1 MCPFG
6 QSIQGNGTIDSMNFF
21 NKHSKRPVARR
32 PRDLINLLISLGT
45 TIAVV
50 VIGTLAARTTAG
62 LDQDLTIVSREL
74 PGFVIFVLNTI
85 GATAIIFVP
94 VLVSFSLLS
103 RNRTRQLIDSLLA
116 SGISVLLLLG
126 LSIII
131 IQSNSPR
138 LILALTGGLQTQGVS
153 PLDPLIAGLIS
164 FLVIARVFDRGRLGF
179 IAIFSVFSL
188 VFVSSVAGQTTIVA
202 QIVNILLGW
211 SVGLAVRYVLGT
223 PINRASEAQIREGIE
238 VDGIKILSMN
248 FLMETTEARIFK
260 VKLSTGKEL
269 NVWVFDWEL
278 QGSGVISSWL
288 RGLFLKTSGDFRGM
302 SIRKRVERTALI
314 AHAISAAGVK
324 VPEVE
329 MVRELEPDSIFIALE
344 NISGK
349 NLAELSNN
357 KFELSDELIEQFFH
371 SVQKLH
377 NADIVHRALS
387 AENIFITDSNNIAF
401 TAVHSGAIAATEVQ
415 QRIDLAESLV
425 TIARVTS
432 IQKCIQIAKK
442 VFRTN
447 ELTSVIPAL
456 QKVAMSRKTRNYL
469 RNNKKLLLE
478 LRKGLGELA
487 STSEIEPIQFQR
499 VNWRNVFLAF
509 FSVFA
514 LYILVPQFS
523 QVNFTELLS
532 KAQWQWAAI
541 ALISSTLT
549 YIASTSLLLAF
560 VIQRVNWL
568 KTLQAQLAASFATLV
583 TPPTLGSVAVNIRFL
598 NKSGVTTTSSA
609 TAVGVSQVIMFF
621 IHVIFLVVTGV
632 IAGAQTD
639 LSFRPPRITLFVFVV
654 LFAIIILA
662 LSFTRIR
669 NWVLSKTKPIYSQVG
684 PTLAVIFQ
692 QPKRLLVSLISSV
705 LLNILYIISFYA
717 SLKAFNADVSFFT
730 IAFVYLA
737 GATIGQAAPTP
748 GGIGAVE
755 ATLVAG
761 LTATG
766 VPSALALSG
775 VLLYRIVTFYIRV
788 LPGWFAFVDLQRKN
802 LI

>member
-6 QSIQGNGTIDSMNFF
+6 QSIQGNGTIDSMNFL
-21 NKHSKRPVARR
+21 NKQSKRPTARR
-32 PRDLINLLISLGT
+32 PRDLINLLISLGA

-50 VIGTLAARTTAG
+50 GIGTLAARTTAG
-62 LDQDLTIVSREL
+62 LDQDLTIASREL
-74 PGFVIFVLNTI
+74 PSFVIFILNTI
-85 GATAIIFVP
+85 GATSIIFVP
-94 VLVSFSLLS
+94 VIVSFSLLS

-126 LSIII
+126 LSILV

-179 IAIFSVFSL
+179 IAIVSVFSL
-188 VFVSSVAGQTTIVA
+188 VFVSSIAGQTTIVA

-223 PINRASEAQIREGIE
+223 PINRASETQIKEGIE
-238 VDGIKILSMN
+238 ADGLKILSME

-260 VKLSTGKEL
+260 VKLSNNKEL

-302 SIRKRVERTALI
+302 SIRRRVERTALL
-314 AHAISAAGVK
+314 AHAISAVGVK

-344 NISGK
+344 NIDGK
-349 NLAELSNN
+349 NLAELSENQ
-357 KFELSDELIEQFFH
+357 FEISEDSIEQFFQ
-371 SVQKLH
+371 SIQKLH
-377 NADIVHRALS
+377 NSDIVHRALS
-387 AENIFITDSNNIAF
+387 AENIFLTDSNTMAL

-432 IQKCIQIAKK
+432 VEKSIQIAKK
-442 VFRTN
+442 VFKTN

-469 RNNKKLLLE
+469 KNNKTLLPQ
-478 LRKGLGELA
+478 LRKGLGDLT

-499 VNWRNVFLAF
+499 VNWRNVFLAI

-523 QVNFTELLS
+523 QVNVTELLS
-532 KAQWQWAAI
+532 KAQWQWAAF
-541 ALISSTLT
+541 ALIGSGLT
-549 YIASTSLLLAF
+549 YAASTSLLLAF
-560 VIQRVNWL
+560 VIQKISWF

-598 NKSGVTTTSSA
+598 NRSGVPTASSA
-609 TAVGVSQVIMFF
+609 TAVGVSQVVVFF
-621 IHVIFLVVTGV
+621 VHIFLLLISGV

-639 LSFRPPRITLFVFVV
+639 LSFRPPRITLVVFVT
-654 LFAIIILA
+654 LFAVLIIA
-662 LSFTRIR
+662 LSINKVR
-669 NWVLSKTKPIYSQVG
+669 NWVLLKIKPIFSQIG
-684 PTLAVIFQ
+684 PTISIIFQ
-692 QPKRLLVSLISSV
+692 QPKRLLVSLLSSS
-705 LLNILYIISFYA
+705 LLNIFYIISFYA
-717 SLKAFNADVSFFT
+717 ALKAFNAEVSIFT

-755 ATLVAG
+755 ATLIAG

-775 VLLYRIVTFYIRV
+775 VLLYRIVTFYLPV
-788 LPGWFAFVDLQRKN
+788 LPGWFAFADLQRKN

>member
-21 NKHSKRPVARR
+21 NKQSKRPIARR
-32 PRDLINLLISLGT
+32 PRDLINLLISLGI

-50 VIGTLAARTTAG
+50 GVGTLAARTTAG
-62 LDQDLTIVSREL
+62 LDQDLTIASREL
-74 PGFVIFVLNTI
+74 PGFVIFILNTI

-94 VLVSFSLLS
+94 VIVTFSLLT

-126 LSIII
+126 LSILI
-131 IQSNSPR
+131 IQSESPR

-188 VFVSSVAGQTTIVA
+188 VFASLIAGQTTIVA
-202 QIVNILLGW
+202 QFANILLGW

-223 PINRASEAQIREGIE
+223 PINRASESQIREGIE
-238 VDGIKILSMN
+238 ADGLKILNME

-260 VKLSTGKEL
+260 VKLSNNKEL

-302 SIRKRVERTALI
+302 SIRRRVERTALL
-314 AHAISAAGVK
+314 AHAISAIGVK

-344 NISGK
+344 NITGK
-349 NLAELSNN
+349 NLAELSNE
-357 KFELSDELIEQFFH
+357 KFQLSDEYIEQFFQNI
-371 SVQKLH
+371 QKLH
-377 NADIVHRALS
+377 NADLVHRALS
-387 AENIFITDSNNIAF
+387 AENIFLTDSNVIAL

-432 IQKCIQIAKK
+432 VQKSIQIAKK
-442 VFRTN
+442 VFKIN

-469 RNNKKLLLE
+469 KNNKKLLLE

-487 STSEIEPIQFQR
+487 STSEIAPIQFQR
-499 VNWRNVFLAF
+499 VNWRNVFLAI

-523 QVNFTELLS
+523 QVNISELLS

-541 ALISSTLT
+541 ALVGSALT
-549 YIASTSLLLAF
+549 YAASTTLLLAF
-560 VIQRVNWL
+560 VIQRISWF

-598 NKSGVTTTSSA
+598 NRSGISTASSA
-609 TAVGVSQVIMFF
+609 TAVGVSQVVVFF
-621 IHVIFLVVTGV
+621 VHVFLLITSGVV
-632 IAGAQTD
+632 AGAQTD
-639 LSFRPPRITLFVFVV
+639 LSFRPPRITLVIFVV
-654 LFAIIILA
+654 LFAVVIIA
-662 LSFTRIR
+662 LSINKVRIWVLLRIR
-669 NWVLSKTKPIYSQVG
+669 PIFTQIG
-684 PTLAVIFQ
+684 PTISIIVQ
-692 QPKRLLVSLISSV
+692 QPKRLLVSLLSSS
-705 LLNILYIISFYA
+705 LLNIFYIISFYA
-717 SLKAFNADVSFFT
+717 SLKAFNAEGSIFT

-755 ATLVAG
+755 ATLIAG

-775 VLLYRIVTFYIRV
+775 VLLYRIVTFYLPV
-788 LPGWFAFVDLQRKN
+788 LPGWFAFADLQRKN

>member
-238 VDGIKILSMN
+238 ADGIKILSMD

>member
-21 NKHSKRPVARR
+21 NKQSKRPIARR
-32 PRDLINLLISLGT
+32 PRDLINLLISLGI

-50 VIGTLAARTTAG
+50 GVGTLAARTTAG
-62 LDQDLTIVSREL
+62 LDQDLTIASREL
-74 PGFVIFVLNTI
+74 PGFVIFILNTI

-94 VLVSFSLLS
+94 VIVTFSLLT

-126 LSIII
+126 LSILI
-131 IQSNSPR
+131 IQSESPR

-188 VFVSSVAGQTTIVA
+188 VFASLIAGQTTIVA
-202 QIVNILLGW
+202 QFANILLGW

-223 PINRASEAQIREGIE
+223 PINRASESQIREGIE
-238 VDGIKILSMN
+238 ADGLKILNME

-260 VKLSTGKEL
+260 VKLSNNKEL

-302 SIRKRVERTALI
+302 SIRRRVERTALL
-314 AHAISAAGVK
+314 AHAISAIGVN

-344 NISGK
+344 NITGK
-349 NLAELSNN
+349 NLAELSNE
-357 KFELSDELIEQFFH
+357 KFQLSDEYIEQFFQNI
-371 SVQKLH
+371 QKLH
-377 NADIVHRALS
+377 NADLVHRALS
-387 AENIFITDSNNIAF
+387 AENIFLTDSNVIAL

-432 IQKCIQIAKK
+432 VQKSIQIAKK
-442 VFRTN
+442 VFKMS

-469 RNNKKLLLE
+469 KNNKKLLLE

-487 STSEIEPIQFQR
+487 STSEIAPIQFQR
-499 VNWRNVFLAF
+499 VNWRNVFLAI

-523 QVNFTELLS
+523 QVNISELLS

-541 ALISSTLT
+541 ALVGSALT
-549 YIASTSLLLAF
+549 YAASTTLLLAF
-560 VIQRVNWL
+560 VIQKISWF

-598 NKSGVTTTSSA
+598 NRSGISTASSA
-609 TAVGVSQVIMFF
+609 TAVGVSQVVVFF
-621 IHVIFLVVTGV
+621 VHVFLLITSGVV
-632 IAGAQTD
+632 AGAQTD
-639 LSFRPPRITLFVFVV
+639 LSFRPPRITLVIFVV
-654 LFAIIILA
+654 LFAVVIIA
-662 LSFTRIR
+662 LSINKVR
-669 NWVLSKTKPIYSQVG
+669 NWVLLRIRPIFTQIG
-684 PTLAVIFQ
+684 PTISIIVQ
-692 QPKRLLVSLISSV
+692 QPKRLLVSLLSSS
-705 LLNILYIISFYA
+705 LLNIFYIISFYA
-717 SLKAFNADVSFFT
+717 SLKAFNAEVSIFT

-755 ATLVAG
+755 ATLIAG

-775 VLLYRIVTFYIRV
+775 VLLYRIVTFYLPV
-788 LPGWFAFVDLQRKN
+788 LPGWFAFADLQRKN

>member
-6 QSIQGNGTIDSMNFF
+6 QSNQGSGTIDSMNFF
-21 NKHSKRPVARR
+21 NKQSKRPIARR
-32 PRDLINLLISLGT
+32 PRDLINLLISLGIT
-45 TIAVV
+45 LAVV

-62 LDQDLTIVSREL
+62 LDQDLTIATREL
-74 PGFVIFVLNTI
+74 PGFVIFILNTI

-94 VLVSFSLLS
+94 VIVTFSLLT
-103 RNRTRQLIDSLLA
+103 RNRTRQLIDALLA
-116 SGISVLLLLG
+116 SGISVLLLIG
-126 LSIII
+126 LSILI

-138 LILALTGGLQTQGVS
+138 LILAMTGGLQTQGVS

-164 FLVIARVFDRGRLGF
+164 FLVIARVFDKGRLGF
-179 IAIFSVFSL
+179 IAIISVFSL
-188 VFVSSVAGQTTIVA
+188 VFVSSIAGQTTIVA
-202 QIVNILLGW
+202 QIANILLGW

-223 PINRASEAQIREGIE
+223 PINRASEEQIKEGIE
-238 VDGIKILSMN
+238 ADGLKILNMD
-248 FLMETTEARIFK
+248 FVMETTEARIFK
-260 VKLSTGKEL
+260 VKLSSNKEL

-302 SIRKRVERTALI
+302 SIRRRVERTALI
-314 AHAISAAGVK
+314 AHAISAVGVK
-324 VPEVE
+324 IPEVE
-329 MVRELEPDSIFIALE
+329 MVREIEPDSIFIALE
-344 NISGK
+344 NIDGK
-349 NLAELSNN
+349 NLSDLAKDN
-357 KFELSDELIEQFFH
+357 FELSESQIEEFF
-371 SVQKLH
+371 QNIKKLH

-387 AENIFITDSNNIAF
+387 AENIFLTDKNIIAL

-425 TIARVTS
+425 TMARVS
-432 IQKCIQIAKK
+432 SVQKTINIAKK
-442 VFRTN
+442 VFKTS
-447 ELTSVIPAL
+447 ELTAVIPAL

-469 RNNKKLLLE
+469 KNNKNLLLD

-487 STSEIEPIQFQR
+487 SSAEIEPIQFQR
-499 VNWRNVFLAF
+499 VNWRNAFLAF

-523 QVNFTELLS
+523 QVNFSELLA

-560 VIQRVNWL
+560 VIQKVNWL

-598 NKSGVTTTSSA
+598 NKSGVSTASSA
-609 TAVGVSQVIMFF
+609 TAVGASQVIMFF
-621 IHVIFLVVTGV
+621 IHVIFLVITGV

-639 LSFRPPRITLFVFVV
+639 LSFRPPRITLFIFVV
-654 LFAIIILA
+654 LFAIIIVA
-662 LSFTRIR
+662 LSFNRVR
-669 NWVLSKTKPIYSQVG
+669 NWVISKTRPIYSQVG
-684 PTLAVIFQ
+684 PTLAIIFQ
-692 QPKRLLVSLISSV
+692 QPRRLVVSLTSSV
-705 LLNILYIISFYA
+705 LLNIFYIISFYA
-717 SLKAFNADVSFFT
+717 SLKAFNAEVSFFT

-775 VLLYRIVTFYIRV
+775 VLLYRIATFYIRV
-788 LPGWFAFVDLQRKN
+788 LPGWFAFIDLQRKN

>member
-6 QSIQGNGTIDSMNFF
+6 QSIQGNGTIDSMNFS
-21 NKHSKRPVARR
+21 SKQSRRPIARR
-32 PRDLINLLISLGT
+32 PRDLINLLISLGVT
-45 TIAVV
+45 VTVV
-50 VIGTLAARTTAG
+50 VIGTIAARTTAG
-62 LDQDLTIVSREL
+62 LDQDLTIASREL
-74 PGFVIFVLNTI
+74 PSFVIFILNTI

-94 VLVSFSLLS
+94 IIVSISLIT
-103 RNRTRQLIDSLLA
+103 RKRTRQLIDSLLA
-116 SGISVLLLLG
+116 SGISVLLFLG
-126 LSIII
+126 LSILI

-138 LILALTGGLQTQGVS
+138 LILALTGGLQTQGVT

-179 IAIFSVFSL
+179 IAIISVFSL
-188 VFVSSVAGQTTIVA
+188 VFVTSIAGQTTIVA
-202 QIVNILLGW
+202 QIANILLGW

-223 PINRASEAQIREGIE
+223 PINRASENQIKEGIE
-238 VDGIKILSMN
+238 ADGLKISSME

-260 VKLSTGKEL
+260 VILSSNKEL
-269 NVWVFDWEL
+269 NIWVFDWEL

-302 SIRKRVERTALI
+302 SIRRRVERTALL
-314 AHAISAAGVK
+314 AHAISAVGVK
-324 VPEVE
+324 VPEVV

-344 NISGK
+344 NIDGK
-349 NLAELSNN
+349 NLTELIN
-357 KFELSDELIEQFFH
+357 KKIELTDENIEQFFKDIK
-371 SVQKLH
+371 KLH
-377 NADIVHRALS
+377 DADIVHRALS
-387 AENIFITDSNNIAF
+387 AENIFLTESNTLAL

-415 QRIDLAESLV
+415 QRIDLAESIV

-432 IQKCIQIAKK
+432 VQKSIQIAKK
-442 VFRTN
+442 VFKAH
-447 ELTSVIPAL
+447 ELTAVIPAL
-456 QKVAMSRKTRNYL
+456 QTVAMSRKTRNYL
-469 RNNKKLLLE
+469 KNNKKLLLD

-487 STSEIEPIQFQR
+487 ESSVVEPIQFQR

-523 QVNFTELLS
+523 QVNISELLS
-532 KAQWQWAAI
+532 NAQWQWAAI
-541 ALISSTLT
+541 ALVSSTLT

-560 VIQRVNWL
+560 VIQKVNWL
-568 KTLQAQLAASFATLV
+568 RTLQAQLAASFATLV

-598 NKSGVTTTSSA
+598 NKSGVNAASSA

-621 IHVIFLVVTGV
+621 IHVIFLLITGV

-639 LSFRPPRITLFVFVV
+639 LSFRPPRVTLLLFVI
-654 LFAIIILA
+654 LFAIIIIA

-669 NWVLSKTKPIYSQVG
+669 NWVLSKTKPIFSQVG
-684 PTLAVIFQ
+684 PTLAIVFQ
-692 QPKRLLVSLISSV
+692 QPKRLLVSLISSF
-705 LLNILYIISFYA
+705 LLNVLYIISFYA
-717 SLKAFNADVSFFT
+717 SLKAFNAEISFFT

-775 VLLYRIVTFYIRV
+775 VLLYRIATFYIRV
-788 LPGWFAFVDLQRKN
+788 LPGWFAFADLQRKN

>member
-21 NKHSKRPVARR
+21 NKQSKRPIARR
-32 PRDLINLLISLGT
+32 PRDLINLLISLGI

-50 VIGTLAARTTAG
+50 GVGTLAARTTAG
-62 LDQDLTIVSREL
+62 LDQDLTIASREL
-74 PGFVIFVLNTI
+74 PGFVIFILNTI

-94 VLVSFSLLS
+94 VIVTFSLLT

-126 LSIII
+126 LSILI
-131 IQSNSPR
+131 IQSESPR
-138 LILALTGGLQTQGVS
+138 LIFALTGGLQTQGVS

-188 VFVSSVAGQTTIVA
+188 VFASLIAGQTTIVA
-202 QIVNILLGW
+202 QFANILLGW

-223 PINRASEAQIREGIE
+223 PINRASESQIREGIE
-238 VDGIKILSMN
+238 ADGLKILNME

-260 VKLSTGKEL
+260 VKLSNNKEL

-302 SIRKRVERTALI
+302 SIRRRVERTALL
-314 AHAISAAGVK
+314 AHAISAIGVK

-344 NISGK
+344 NITGK
-349 NLAELSNN
+349 NLAELSNE
-357 KFELSDELIEQFFH
+357 KFQLSDEYIEQFFQNI
-371 SVQKLH
+371 QKLH
-377 NADIVHRALS
+377 NADLVHRALS
-387 AENIFITDSNNIAF
+387 AENIFLTDSNVIAL

-432 IQKCIQIAKK
+432 VQKSIQIAKK
-442 VFRTN
+442 VFKMS

-469 RNNKKLLLE
+469 KNNKKLLLE

-487 STSEIEPIQFQR
+487 STSEIAPIQFQR
-499 VNWRNVFLAF
+499 VNWRNVFLAI

-523 QVNFTELLS
+523 QVNISELLS

-541 ALISSTLT
+541 ALVGSALT
-549 YIASTSLLLAF
+549 YAASTTLLLAF
-560 VIQRVNWL
+560 VIQKISWF

-598 NKSGVTTTSSA
+598 NRSGISTASSA
-609 TAVGVSQVIMFF
+609 TAVGVSQVVVFF
-621 IHVIFLVVTGV
+621 VHVFLLITSGVV
-632 IAGAQTD
+632 AGAQTD
-639 LSFRPPRITLFVFVV
+639 LSFRPPRITLVIFVV
-654 LFAIIILA
+654 LFAVVIIA
-662 LSFTRIR
+662 LSINKVR
-669 NWVLSKTKPIYSQVG
+669 NWVLLRIRPIFSQIG
-684 PTLAVIFQ
+684 PTISIIVQ
-692 QPKRLLVSLISSV
+692 QPKRLLVSLLSSS
-705 LLNILYIISFYA
+705 LLNIFYIISFYA
-717 SLKAFNADVSFFT
+717 SLKAFNAEVSIFT

-755 ATLVAG
+755 ATLIAG

-775 VLLYRIVTFYIRV
+775 VLLYRIVTFYLPV
-788 LPGWFAFVDLQRKN
+788 LPGWFAFADLQRKN

>member
-238 VDGIKILSMN
+238 ADGIKILSMD

-269 NVWVFDWEL
+269 NVWIFDWEL

-499 VNWRNVFLAF
+499 VNWRNVFLAI

>member
-21 NKHSKRPVARR
+21 NKQSKRPIARR
-32 PRDLINLLISLGT
+32 PRDLINLLISLGI

-50 VIGTLAARTTAG
+50 GVGTLAARTTAG
-62 LDQDLTIVSREL
+62 LDQDVTIASREL
-74 PGFVIFVLNTI
+74 PGFVIFILNTI

-94 VLVSFSLLS
+94 VIVTFSLLT

-126 LSIII
+126 LSILI
-131 IQSNSPR
+131 IQSESPR
-138 LILALTGGLQTQGVS
+138 LIFALTGGLQTQGVS

-188 VFVSSVAGQTTIVA
+188 VFASLIAGQTTIVA
-202 QIVNILLGW
+202 QFANILLGW

-223 PINRASEAQIREGIE
+223 PINRASESQIREGIE
-238 VDGIKILSMN
+238 ADGLKILNME

-260 VKLSTGKEL
+260 VKLSNNKEL

-302 SIRKRVERTALI
+302 SIRRRVERTALL
-314 AHAISAAGVK
+314 AHAISAIGVK

-344 NISGK
+344 NITGK
-349 NLAELSNN
+349 NLAELSYE
-357 KFELSDELIEQFFH
+357 KFQLSDEYIEQFFQNI
-371 SVQKLH
+371 QKLH
-377 NADIVHRALS
+377 NADLVHRALS
-387 AENIFITDSNNIAF
+387 AENIFLTDSNVIAL

-432 IQKCIQIAKK
+432 VQKSIQIAKK
-442 VFRTN
+442 VFKMS

-469 RNNKKLLLE
+469 KNNKKLLLE

-487 STSEIEPIQFQR
+487 STSEIAPIQFQR
-499 VNWRNVFLAF
+499 VNWRNVFLAI

-523 QVNFTELLS
+523 QVNISELLS

-541 ALISSTLT
+541 ALVGSALT
-549 YIASTSLLLAF
+549 YAASTTLLLAF
-560 VIQRVNWL
+560 VIQKISWF

-598 NKSGVTTTSSA
+598 NRSGISTASSA
-609 TAVGVSQVIMFF
+609 TAVGVSQVVVFF
-621 IHVIFLVVTGV
+621 VHVFLLITSGVV
-632 IAGAQTD
+632 AGAQTD
-639 LSFRPPRITLFVFVV
+639 LSFRPPRITLVIFVV
-654 LFAIIILA
+654 LFAVVIIA
-662 LSFTRIR
+662 LSINKVR
-669 NWVLSKTKPIYSQVG
+669 NWVLLRIRPIFSQIG
-684 PTLAVIFQ
+684 PTISIIVQ
-692 QPKRLLVSLISSV
+692 QPKRLLVSLLSSS
-705 LLNILYIISFYA
+705 LLNIFYIISFYA
-717 SLKAFNADVSFFT
+717 SLKAFNAEVSIFT

-755 ATLVAG
+755 ATLIAG

-775 VLLYRIVTFYIRV
+775 VLLYRIVTFYLPV
-788 LPGWFAFVDLQRKN
+788 LPGWFAFADLQRKN

>member
-21 NKHSKRPVARR
+21 NKQSKRPIARR
-32 PRDLINLLISLGT
+32 PRDLINLLISLGI

-50 VIGTLAARTTAG
+50 GVGTLAARTTAG
-62 LDQDLTIVSREL
+62 LDQDLTIASREL
-74 PGFVIFVLNTI
+74 PGFVIFILNTI

-94 VLVSFSLLS
+94 VIVTFSLLT

-126 LSIII
+126 LSILI
-131 IQSNSPR
+131 IQSESPR

-188 VFVSSVAGQTTIVA
+188 VFASLIAGQTTIVA
-202 QIVNILLGW
+202 QFANILLGW

-223 PINRASEAQIREGIE
+223 PINRASESQIREGIE
-238 VDGIKILSMN
+238 ADGLKILNME

-260 VKLSTGKEL
+260 VKLSNNKEL

-302 SIRKRVERTALI
+302 SIRRRVERTALL
-314 AHAISAAGVK
+314 AHAISAVGVK

-344 NISGK
+344 NITGK
-349 NLAELSNN
+349 NLAELSNE
-357 KFELSDELIEQFFH
+357 KFQLSDEYIEQFFQNI
-371 SVQKLH
+371 QKLH
-377 NADIVHRALS
+377 NADLVHRALS
-387 AENIFITDSNNIAF
+387 AENIFLTDSNVIAL

-432 IQKCIQIAKK
+432 VQKSIQIAKK
-442 VFRTN
+442 VFKMS

-469 RNNKKLLLE
+469 KNNKKLLLE

-487 STSEIEPIQFQR
+487 STSEIAPIQFQR
-499 VNWRNVFLAF
+499 VNWRNVFLAI

-523 QVNFTELLS
+523 QVNISELLS

-541 ALISSTLT
+541 ALVGSALT
-549 YIASTSLLLAF
+549 YAASTTLLLAF
-560 VIQRVNWL
+560 VIQKISWF

-598 NKSGVTTTSSA
+598 NRSGISTASSA
-609 TAVGVSQVIMFF
+609 TAVGVSQVVVFF
-621 IHVIFLVVTGV
+621 VHVFLLITSGVV
-632 IAGAQTD
+632 AGAQTD
-639 LSFRPPRITLFVFVV
+639 LSFRPPRITLVIFVV
-654 LFAIIILA
+654 LFAVVIIA
-662 LSFTRIR
+662 LSINKVR
-669 NWVLSKTKPIYSQVG
+669 NWVLLRIRPIFSQIG
-684 PTLAVIFQ
+684 PTISIIVQ
-692 QPKRLLVSLISSV
+692 QPKRLLVSLLSSS
-705 LLNILYIISFYA
+705 LLNIFYIISFYA
-717 SLKAFNADVSFFT
+717 SLKAFNAEVSIFT

-755 ATLVAG
+755 ATLIAG

-775 VLLYRIVTFYIRV
+775 VLLYRIVTFYLPV
-788 LPGWFAFVDLQRKN
+788 LPGWFAYVDLQRKN

>member
-21 NKHSKRPVARR
+21 NKQSKRPIARR
-32 PRDLINLLISLGT
+32 PRDLINLLISLGI

-50 VIGTLAARTTAG
+50 GVGTLAARTTAG
-62 LDQDLTIVSREL
+62 LDQDLTIASREL
-74 PGFVIFVLNTI
+74 PGFVIFILNTI

-94 VLVSFSLLS
+94 VIVTFSLLT

-126 LSIII
+126 LSILI
-131 IQSNSPR
+131 IQSESPR

-188 VFVSSVAGQTTIVA
+188 VFASLIAGQTTIVA
-202 QIVNILLGW
+202 QFANILLGW

-223 PINRASEAQIREGIE
+223 PINRASESQIREGIE
-238 VDGIKILSMN
+238 ADGLKILNME

-260 VKLSTGKEL
+260 VKLSNNKEL

-302 SIRKRVERTALI
+302 SIRRRVERTALL
-314 AHAISAAGVK
+314 AHAISAIGVK

-344 NISGK
+344 NITGK
-349 NLAELSNN
+349 NLAELSNE
-357 KFELSDELIEQFFH
+357 KFQLSDEYIEQFFQNI
-371 SVQKLH
+371 QKLH
-377 NADIVHRALS
+377 NADLVHRALS
-387 AENIFITDSNNIAF
+387 AENIFLTDSNVIAL

-432 IQKCIQIAKK
+432 VQKSIQIAKK
-442 VFRTN
+442 VFKMS

-469 RNNKKLLLE
+469 KNNKKLLLE

-487 STSEIEPIQFQR
+487 STSEIAPIQFQR
-499 VNWRNVFLAF
+499 VNWRNVFLAI

-523 QVNFTELLS
+523 QVNISELLS

-541 ALISSTLT
+541 ALVGSALT
-549 YIASTSLLLAF
+549 YAASTTLLLAF
-560 VIQRVNWL
+560 VIQKISWF

-598 NKSGVTTTSSA
+598 NRSGISTASSA
-609 TAVGVSQVIMFF
+609 TAVGVSQVVVFF
-621 IHVIFLVVTGV
+621 VHVFLLITSGVV
-632 IAGAQTD
+632 AGAQTD
-639 LSFRPPRITLFVFVV
+639 LSFRPPRITLVIFVV
-654 LFAIIILA
+654 LFAVVIIA
-662 LSFTRIR
+662 LSINKVR
-669 NWVLSKTKPIYSQVG
+669 NWVLLRIRPIFSQIG
-684 PTLAVIFQ
+684 PTISIIVQ
-692 QPKRLLVSLISSV
+692 QPKRLLVSLLSSS
-705 LLNILYIISFYA
+705 LLNIFYIISFYA
-717 SLKAFNADVSFFT
+717 SLKAFNAEVSIFT

-755 ATLVAG
+755 ATLIAG

-775 VLLYRIVTFYIRV
+775 VLLYRIVTFYLPV
-788 LPGWFAFVDLQRKN
+788 LPGWFAFADLQRKN

>member
-21 NKHSKRPVARR
+21 NKQSKRPTARR
-32 PRDLINLLISLGT
+32 PRDLINLLISLGI

-50 VIGTLAARTTAG
+50 GIGTLAARTTAG
-62 LDQDLTIVSREL
+62 LDQDLTIASREL
-74 PGFVIFVLNTI
+74 PSFVIFILNTI

-94 VLVSFSLLS
+94 IIVSFSLLS

-126 LSIII
+126 LSIVI

-138 LILALTGGLQTQGVS
+138 LILALTGGLQTQGVT

-164 FLVIARVFDRGRLGF
+164 FLVIARVFDRGRLGL
-179 IAIFSVFSL
+179 IAIISVFSL
-188 VFVSSVAGQTTIVA
+188 VFVSSIAGQTTIVA

-223 PINRASEAQIREGIE
+223 PINRASESQIKEGIE
-238 VDGIKILSMN
+238 ADGLKILNME

-260 VKLSTGKEL
+260 VKLSNNKEL

-302 SIRKRVERTALI
+302 SIRRRVERTALL
-314 AHAISAAGVK
+314 AHAISAVGVK

-344 NISGK
+344 NITGK
-349 NLAELSNN
+349 NLAELSENRL
-357 KFELSDELIEQFFH
+357 ELSEQNIEQFFQ
-371 SVQKLH
+371 SIQKLH
-377 NADIVHRALS
+377 NSDIVHRALS
-387 AENIFITDSNNIAF
+387 AENIFLTDTNTMAL

-432 IQKCIQIAKK
+432 VQKSIQIAKK
-442 VFRTN
+442 VFKTN

-469 RNNKKLLLE
+469 KNDKTLLLQ
-478 LRKGLGELA
+478 LRKGLGELT

-499 VNWRNVFLAF
+499 VNWRNVFLAI

-523 QVNFTELLS
+523 QVNVTELFS
-532 KAQWQWAAI
+532 KAQWQWAAF
-541 ALISSTLT
+541 ALIGSGLT
-549 YIASTSLLLAF
+549 YAASTSLLLAF
-560 VIQRVNWL
+560 VIQKISWF

-598 NKSGVTTTSSA
+598 NRSGIPTASSA
-609 TAVGVSQVIMFF
+609 TAVGVSQVVVFF
-621 IHVIFLVVTGV
+621 VHVFLLLISGV

-639 LSFRPPRITLFVFVV
+639 LSFRPPRITLVIFVT
-654 LFAIIILA
+654 LFAVLIIA
-662 LSFTRIR
+662 LSINKIR
-669 NWVLSKTKPIYSQVG
+669 NWVLLRIKPIFSQIG
-684 PTLAVIFQ
+684 PTVSIVFQ
-692 QPKRLLVSLISSV
+692 QPKRLLISLLSSS
-705 LLNILYIISFYA
+705 LLNIFYIISFYA
-717 SLKAFNADVSFFT
+717 SLRAFNADISIFT

-775 VLLYRIVTFYIRV
+775 VLLYRIVTFYLPV
-788 LPGWFAFVDLQRKN
+788 LPGWFAFADLQRKN

>member
-21 NKHSKRPVARR
+21 NKQSKRPIARR
-32 PRDLINLLISLGT
+32 PRDLINLLISLGI

-50 VIGTLAARTTAG
+50 GVGTLAARTTAG
-62 LDQDLTIVSREL
+62 LDQDLTIASREL
-74 PGFVIFVLNTI
+74 PGFVIFILNTI

-94 VLVSFSLLS
+94 VIVTFSLLT

-126 LSIII
+126 LSILI
-131 IQSNSPR
+131 IQSESPR

-188 VFVSSVAGQTTIVA
+188 VFASLIAGQTTIVA
-202 QIVNILLGW
+202 QFANILLGW

-223 PINRASEAQIREGIE
+223 PINRASESQIREGIE
-238 VDGIKILSMN
+238 ADGLKILNME

-260 VKLSTGKEL
+260 VKLSNNKEL

-302 SIRKRVERTALI
+302 SIRRRVERTALL
-314 AHAISAAGVK
+314 AHAISAIGVK

-344 NISGK
+344 NITGK
-349 NLAELSNN
+349 NLAELSNE
-357 KFELSDELIEQFFH
+357 KFQLSDEYIEQFFQNI
-371 SVQKLH
+371 QKLH
-377 NADIVHRALS
+377 NADLVHRALS
-387 AENIFITDSNNIAF
+387 AENIFLTDSNVIAL

-432 IQKCIQIAKK
+432 VQKSIQIAKK
-442 VFRTN
+442 VFKMS

-469 RNNKKLLLE
+469 KNNKKLLLE

-487 STSEIEPIQFQR
+487 STSEIAPIQFQR
-499 VNWRNVFLAF
+499 VNWRNVFLAI

-514 LYILVPQFS
+514 VYILVPQFS
-523 QVNFTELLS
+523 QVNISELLS

-541 ALISSTLT
+541 ALVGSALT
-549 YIASTSLLLAF
+549 YAASTTLLLAF
-560 VIQRVNWL
+560 VIQKISWF

-598 NKSGVTTTSSA
+598 NRSGISTASSA
-609 TAVGVSQVIMFF
+609 TAVGVSQVVVFF
-621 IHVIFLVVTGV
+621 VHVFLLITSGVV
-632 IAGAQTD
+632 AGAQTD
-639 LSFRPPRITLFVFVV
+639 LSFRPPRITLVIFVV
-654 LFAIIILA
+654 LFAVVIIA
-662 LSFTRIR
+662 LSINKVR
-669 NWVLSKTKPIYSQVG
+669 NWVLLRIRPIFSQIG
-684 PTLAVIFQ
+684 PTISIIVQ
-692 QPKRLLVSLISSV
+692 QPKRLLVSLLSSS
-705 LLNILYIISFYA
+705 LLNIFYIISFYA
-717 SLKAFNADVSFFT
+717 SLKAFNAEVSIFT

-755 ATLVAG
+755 ATLIAG

-775 VLLYRIVTFYIRV
+775 VLLYRIVTFYLPV
-788 LPGWFAFVDLQRKN
+788 LPGWFAFADLQRKN